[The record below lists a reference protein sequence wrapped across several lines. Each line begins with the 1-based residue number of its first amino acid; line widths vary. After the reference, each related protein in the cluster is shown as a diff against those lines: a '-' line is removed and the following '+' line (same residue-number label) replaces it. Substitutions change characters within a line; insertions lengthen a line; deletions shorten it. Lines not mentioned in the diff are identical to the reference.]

1 MSARLRASRCGTA
14 SVAMSSGV
22 IGGLAGIRRVDASFR
37 RVYPQIRSF
46 RPPSSEAEHALADLL
61 KATLGRREVVLTQ
74 SGTAALFLVLRF
86 LAEGRPFAPEVIMP
100 ALCCRAVYYAA
111 LAAGCRPVLADSRAE
126 DGNLDPASVE
136 AALSPPRTVAIVAV
150 HLYGR
155 RPPLEA
161 LHSLAERESIFLLE
175 DAASALGASSFG
187 PGGAVVVSLGRG
199 KILSAGG
206 GGAIATDDG
215 DLAQAVRNL
224 TADLRAHHPTPTEQR
239 RFCLPIVAWG
249 AGGRGPWP
257 WVDWAAAH
265 APRALRWWWSQPMSA
280 WQVERALR
288 RWPSLPARVARR
300 MQAARRYR
308 ALLSGSAVQVL
319 GAEDADGVVWRLPV
333 LLPDRRARARAG
345 RLLLAHGVFPAAL
358 YEPLS
363 RVFPQAERAPSL
375 AVAEGIGERVLAL
388 DVSPRATDERIALTA
403 RLLREAAAKSL

>member
-1 MSARLRASRCGTA
+1 MSARLGASRCGA
-14 SVAMSSGV
+14 AAIYSGV
-22 IGGLAGIRRVDASFR
+22 IGGLADIRRVDASFR
-37 RVYPQIRSF
+37 RVYPQVRSSC
-46 RPPSSEAEHALADLL
+46 PPSSEAERALADLL
-61 KATLGRREVVLTQ
+61 KASLGRREVVLTQ
-74 SGTAALFLVLRF
+74 SGTAALFLVLRL

-136 AALSPPRTVAIVAV
+136 TALSPRTVAIVAV

-155 RPPLEA
+155 RPPLAA
-161 LHSLAERESIFLLE
+161 LHSLAERAGIFLLE

-187 PGGAVVVSLGRG
+187 PSGAVVVSLGRG

-206 GGAIATDDG
+206 GGAIATDDA
-215 DLAQAVRNL
+215 DLAQAARNL
-224 TADLRAHHPTPTEQR
+224 TADLRAYHPTPTERR
-239 RFCLPIVAWG
+239 RFCLPIVVWG

-257 WVDWAAAH
+257 WVDWAVAH
-265 APRALRWWWSQPMSA
+265 APRALGWWWAQPMSA

-288 RWPSLPARVARR
+288 RWPSLPARLARR
-300 MQAARRYR
+300 TQAAWRYR

-333 LLPDRRARARAG
+333 LLPDGQARARAG